1 MKCSLKNNR
10 WLITG
15 ILILLIVILLTLFTG
30 NEAVDSVSL
39 FRAFIKGG
47 NAPGTAALI
56 LFGVRIPR
64 LTAGIFCGIAL
75 SVSGYLLQKALN
87 NQLAA
92 PGIMGINNGAGLFA
106 LLSTMIFGGSFIFR
120 GGMAFIGAL
129 ISILLVWGISN
140 AAGSAKSTVII
151 SGVAVSAMMSAFLN
165 LFITVRPDSVTDK
178 VAFQLGSLQSIPVP
192 LIFFMAA
199 VVCVCLI
206 ISFLLAPGMELFA
219 LGDETAGG
227 LGLSVKKYR
236 YLCILIAGLMAASAV
251 SCCGL
256 ISFVGLIIPNLV
268 RRMRTDSG
276 RIRLILCIIWGA
288 DLVLAADFFA
298 RSIAYPY
305 ELPVGMLLSLLGA
318 PFFIFMI
325 ITRRKKI
332 DGVR

>member
-1 MKCSLKNNR
+1 M
-10 WLITG
+10 TG

-39 FRAFIKGG
+39 FRAFINGG
-47 NAPGTAALI
+47 NVTGTASMI

-64 LTAGIFCGIAL
+64 LAAGLLCGTAL

-92 PGIMGINNGAGLFA
+92 PGILGINNGAGLFA
-106 LLSTMIFGGSFIFR
+106 LLSTLIFDGSFIFR
-120 GGMAFIGAL
+120 GTMAFIGAF
-129 ISILLVWGISN
+129 ISIMLVWAISK
-140 AAGSAKSTVII
+140 AAGSSKSTMII
-151 SGVAVSAMMSAFLN
+151 SGVAISAMMSAFLN
-165 LFITVRPDSVTDK
+165 MFITIRPDSVTDK

-192 LIFFMAA
+192 LILFMAV
-199 VVCVCLI
+199 VVCICLV
-206 ISFLLAPGMELFA
+206 ISFLLTPGMELFA

-236 YLCILIAGLMAASAV
+236 YGCILIAGLMAASAV

-256 ISFVGLIIPNLV
+256 ISFVGLIVPNLV
-268 RRMRTDSG
+268 RRMRTG
-276 RIRLILCIIWGA
+276 PGQHCLILCMIWGA
-288 DLVLAADFFA
+288 VLVTAADFFA

-318 PFFIFMI
+318 PFFILMI
-325 ITRRKKI
+325 ISRRRGAFEGK
-332 DGVR
+332 

>member
-1 MKCSLKNNR
+1 MNCSLKNNR

-15 ILILLIVILLTLFTG
+15 ILIFLIVILLTLFTG

-39 FRAFIKGG
+39 FRAFIKDV
-47 NAPGTAALI
+47 NAPGTASLI

-120 GGMAFIGAL
+120 GVMAFIGAL

-151 SGVAVSAMMSAFLN
+151 SGVAVTAMMSAFLN

-199 VVCVCLI
+199 VVCVCLV

-236 YLCILIAGLMAASAV
+236 YVCILIAGLMAASAV

-332 DGVR
+332 D

>member
-1 MKCSLKNNR
+1 MNCSLKNNR

-30 NEAVDSVSL
+30 NEAVDSASL

-47 NAPGTAALI
+47 SAPGTASLI

-120 GGMAFIGAL
+120 GIMAFTGAL
-129 ISILLVWGISN
+129 ISILLVWGISK
-140 AAGSAKSTVII
+140 AAGSSKSTVII

-192 LIFFMAA
+192 LILFMAV
-199 VVCVCLI
+199 VVCICLI
-206 ISFLLAPGMELFA
+206 ISFLLTPGMELFA
-219 LGDETAGG
+219 LGDETARG

-236 YLCILIAGLMAASAV
+236 YICILIAGLMAASAV

-288 DLVLAADFFA
+288 DLVLAADYFA

-332 DGVR
+332 D